1 MSAAV
6 TAGQDLP
13 PGALELIRAGSPQ
26 PKTENPIVAVRPAAV
41 APVVVPPSSP
51 PPTAGT
57 PAAALE
63 KAVRPAAKPKTKT
76 DEAPELVALVQ
87 DTYRLPA
94 KYLEAL
100 AAAGFQRKMKRLR
113 PFTKQDIV
121 ATALADWLI
130 KEGFLEESAR

>member
-6 TAGQDLP
+6 TAGQELP

-26 PKTENPIVAVRPAAV
+26 PKTENPIVAVKPAAV
-41 APVVVPPSSP
+41 APAVAPPSSP
-51 PPTAGT
+51 VPSASASATA
-57 PAAALE
+57 PE
-63 KAVRPAAKPKTKT
+63 KTVRPAAKPKTRS
-76 DEAPELVALVQ
+76 DEEPEFVALVQ

-100 AAAGFQRKMKRLR
+100 AAAGFQRKTKRVR